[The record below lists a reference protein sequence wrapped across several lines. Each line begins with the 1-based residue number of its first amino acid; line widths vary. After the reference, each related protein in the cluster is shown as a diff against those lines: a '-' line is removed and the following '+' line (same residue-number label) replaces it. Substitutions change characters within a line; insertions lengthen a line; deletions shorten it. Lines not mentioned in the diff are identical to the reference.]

1 MARTLAVAP
10 KSRSTSVRSTSVRS
24 TTASTRSGRAK
35 KGGTVIDRG
44 TLGDVASQSESR
56 SLLATRMLP
65 AEAILLAADL
75 AEKHD
80 LPGFD
85 LDGAREA
92 VAFER
97 AAQPELAAAERAL
110 AEARQLVL
118 RITADLARK
127 RARPV
132 QETYAVYAFL
142 KGQQRLTPT
151 PERSLDVAA
160 LAAFVVPQR
169 PRRPKRKPEED
180 TPEKPSKSP
189 AK

>member
-1 MARTLAVAP
+1 MARTLAS
-10 KSRSTSVRSTSVRS
+10 KSRSTSVRSTARS
-24 TTASTRSGRAK
+24 TASTRRAPK
-35 KGGTVIDRG
+35 KGAAVIDPG
-44 TLGDVASQSESR
+44 TLGDVASRSETR

-85 LDGAREA
+85 AERAREA

-118 RITADLARK
+118 RITADLARR
-127 RARPV
+127 RAQPA

-169 PRRPKRKPEED
+169 PRRPKRKPDEE
-180 TPEKPSKSP
+180 TKPAPP

>member
-1 MARTLAVAP
+1 MARTLAVAS
-10 KSRSTSVRSTSVRS
+10 KSRSASVRST
-24 TTASTRSGRAK
+24 ASTRAGRAPK
-35 KGGTVIDRG
+35 KGAAVIDPG
-44 TLGDVASQSESR
+44 TLGDVASQSEAR

-85 LDGAREA
+85 REKAREA

-127 RARPV
+127 RAQPV

-160 LAAFVVPQR
+160 LAAFVVPPR
-169 PRRPKRKPEED
+169 PRRPKRKPEE
-180 TPEKPSKSP
+180 EAKPAPP
-189 AK
+189 AT